1 MKTKRG
7 FTLIE
12 LLVVIAVIGILAAMV
27 IVGLQGA
34 REKARDAE
42 RKSDLRSL
50 KAAIETSYSD
60 KIEDNGTTVKEKETY
75 FASTDT
81 ANVNTLGWL
90 SPDYIKVIPSDPT
103 ASNVP
108 YIYQTDADGKNFA
121 LFANLE
127 NDKDPDKKATDA
139 GPSDISTTMPTGYN
153 YWVGND

>member
-27 IVGLQGA
+27 MVGLQGA

-60 KIEDNGTTVKEKETY
+60 KIEDNGTVVKDKELY
-75 FASTDT
+75 FASATA
-81 ANVNTLGWL
+81 ANVDTLTWL
-90 SPDYIKVIPSDPT
+90 APDYIKTIPADPT
-103 ASNVP
+103 TSTGQP

-121 LFANLE
+121 LFTNLE
-127 NDKDPDKKATDA
+127 NNKDADRKTA
-139 GPSDISTTMPTGYN
+139 GPSDVSATLPTDYD